1 MEFLKTASMCYEHRL
16 TDLISECLAEDDLRG
31 HPVGRPDEGVPPLV
45 HLAVLGR
52 DAKVGQLHLA
62 VVRQEH
68 VT

>member
-1 MEFLKTASMCYEHRL
+1 MKPNEVLGSL
-16 TDLISECLAEDDLRG
+16 TDLISEGLAEDDLWG

-52 DAKVGQLHLA
+52 HAKVRQLHLA

-68 VT
+68 VTWGIG